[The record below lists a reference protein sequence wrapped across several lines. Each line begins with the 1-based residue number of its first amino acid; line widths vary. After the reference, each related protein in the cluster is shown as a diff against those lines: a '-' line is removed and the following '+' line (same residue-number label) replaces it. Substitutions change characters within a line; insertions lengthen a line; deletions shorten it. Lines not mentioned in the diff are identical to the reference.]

1 MDGLQTFKESI
12 WQPLEATDGSQKLRA
27 ELEDSPWNR
36 TVDSGPKGRAPS
48 LYNYVF
54 SNPALG
60 EHREEGKTTSPSLE
74 SAVDTFSHRRP
85 PQGTKLNFS
94 FFCGPPPPSPPKF
107 NVASAV
113 FQQPSEKSKKMPTV
127 RQH

>member
-85 PQGTKLNFS
+85 PKGQNLTS
-94 FFCGPPPPSPPKF
+94 VFFVALLPPPLLNSMLLLLCFSSRPK
-107 NVASAV
+107 N
-113 FQQPSEKSKKMPTV
+113 PKKMPTV

>member
-54 SNPALG
+54 SSPALR
-60 EHREEGKTTSPSLE
+60 EHREEGKTTSPSLD
-74 SAVDTFSHRRP
+74 SAVDTFTHR
-85 PQGTKLNFS
+85 Q
-94 FFCGPPPPSPPKF
+94 PPKGQNLTSVF
-107 NVASAV
+107 FVALLPL
-113 FQQPSEKSKKMPTV
+113 PS
-127 RQH
+127 